1 MTLFRGSR
9 TLTVVLAA
17 RHARTALRHC
27 RTQCNFVN
35 PAAGVP
41 DCGWT
46 KRRGAPIAASTLAAV
61 LAALYAAPLAFA
73 QSTDAS
79 QTPTPQTT
87 HHSKKKPKAA
97 ASASASASAAEAT
110 PAPSPTPDTAPS
122 SAPSAN
128 AAPPA
133 VTAAPVPPTTP
144 PDNYDITNTTE
155 DPNKRYLF
163 AGVRYRGTIVPA
175 FIEHIFV
182 DEGKT
187 IYSNT
192 FGAELDIRKGGQSM
206 IPWIQYTDY
215 NTGDILFHQ
224 KGQPTD
230 DAAYYSDVNSS
241 LKAIYI
247 GIDEQWSVA
256 VANHLD
262 FEYGFGVGL
271 GYIFGRLNNDWVYQ
285 TTNGPLVASNGD
297 RFTECPSTTPPLANA
312 VNGSRG
318 CGIGDHVNATIAK
331 VGSYVEPNWF
341 NGGSVPVIFPH
352 VAVPQLSLRYKP
364 IKELETRLSI
374 GFSLTGFWFG
384 VSADYGFEKKEE
396 PSAAPRAAREVGPRD
411 TL

>member
-1 MTLFRGSR
+1 MTIS
-9 TLTVVLAA
+9 
-17 RHARTALRHC
+17 
-27 RTQCNFVN
+27 
-35 PAAGVP
+35 
-41 DCGWT
+41 
-46 KRRGAPIAASTLAAV
+46 
-61 LAALYAAPLAFA
+61 
-73 QSTDAS
+73 
-79 QTPTPQTT
+79 
-87 HHSKKKPKAA
+87 
-97 ASASASASAAEAT
+97 
-110 PAPSPTPDTAPS
+110 
-122 SAPSAN
+122 
-128 AAPPA
+128 
-133 VTAAPVPPTTP
+133 

-163 AGVRYRGTIVPA
+163 AGVRYRGTIIPA

-192 FGAELDIRKGGQSM
+192 VGAELDIRKGGQSM

-230 DAAYYSDVNSS
+230 DAAFYSDVNSS

-247 GIDEQWSVA
+247 GIDEQWSVPL
-256 VANHLD
+256 ANHVD
-262 FEYGFGVGL
+262 FEFGFGVGL
-271 GYIFGRLNNDWVYQ
+271 GYIFGKLYNDWVYQ

-297 RFTECPSTTPPLANA
+297 RFTECPSTTPPLTNA

-331 VGSYVEPNWF
+331 VAGYVEPNWF

-364 IKELETRLSI
+364 IKQLETRLSL

-396 PSAAPRAAREVGPRD
+396 PSASPHGTREGEPRD

>member
-1 MTLFRGSR
+1 M
-9 TLTVVLAA
+9 
-17 RHARTALRHC
+17 
-27 RTQCNFVN
+27 
-35 PAAGVP
+35 
-41 DCGWT
+41 
-46 KRRGAPIAASTLAAV
+46 
-61 LAALYAAPLAFA
+61 LYTAPLAFA
-73 QSTDAS
+73 QSTDTT
-79 QTPTPQTT
+79 QTPTTKPTT
-87 HHSKKKPKAA
+87 HHTKKKPKPA
-97 ASASASASAAEAT
+97 ASASAGDST
-110 PAPSPTPDTAPS
+110 PAPSASTDTPDSTASGAPAAAAG
-122 SAPSAN
+122 SAPT
-128 AAPPA
+128 AASTSPPA
-133 VTAAPVPPTTP
+133 QAPAPALATIP

-163 AGVRYRGTIVPA
+163 AGVRYRGTIIPA

-224 KGQPTD
+224 KGQATD
-230 DAAYYSDVNSS
+230 DAAFYSDVNSS
-241 LKAIYI
+241 LKALYV
-247 GIDEQWSVA
+247 GIDEQWSVPL
-256 VANHLD
+256 ANHVD
-262 FEYGFGVGL
+262 FEFGFGVGL
-271 GYIFGRLNNDWVYQ
+271 GFIFGKLYNDWVYQ

-297 RFTECPSTTPPLANA
+297 RFTECPSTTPPLTNAAGMTIA

-318 CGIGDHVNATIAK
+318 CAIGDHVNATIAK
-331 VGSYVEPNWF
+331 VAGYVEPNWF

-364 IKELETRLSI
+364 IKQLETRLTL

-384 VSADYGFEKKEE
+384 VSADYGFERKEE
-396 PSAAPRAAREVGPRD
+396 PTASPHGAREVGPRD